1 MREEWGSRLGFILA
15 IAGSAIGLGNIW
27 KFPYMCGMNGGG
39 AFVVVYLACVLLV
52 GFPLLLLELIM
63 GRAAQSSTVGA
74 FSKLAPAK
82 GLLSDLLGGALLL
95 VGVVFL
101 CLKHPGYGG
110 FMVFA
115 GAAMLLL
122 GWKTLGYLCGML
134 LPMLIIMYYSVIGG
148 WTIVYICRAFSGNL
162 DFTDQLGAEAV
173 MTPIATSTGMAGVWV
188 LLGTVAFTV
197 MCAAV
202 LLCGVKNG
210 IEKWSKI
217 LMPSLFILLL
227 VLIVR
232 GLTLPGAK
240 EGVAFFLSPDFS
252 KLSTNGVLAAL
263 GHSFFSMS
271 LAMGIVLT
279 YGSYIN
285 RKENLI
291 NSAVSVLVLDSTAAL
306 LAGLAIFPAVFAM
319 GFAENSGPVLIYQ
332 VLPAAF
338 NRIPGGLSWLWNG
351 IFFLMIAVAAL
362 TSGIS
367 LLEPPVRICMEEF
380 KLSRKKAVCT
390 IAGICVA
397 GGAICSFSMSDWA
410 HFPSMGKVMDYI
422 WNGDAPGSLF
432 AAFDNFSCNWMLP
445 LAGVLSAIYVGWIWG
460 SRHAV
465 RELGRGAKGIYNNL
479 WYVFAGLPEP
489 QAVDKDNISPLSFAL
504 LWGISIRFV
513 SPVLVIMAFYQL
525 VK

>member
-1 MREEWGSRLGFILA
+1 MREEWGSRIGFILA
-15 IAGSAIGLGNIW
+15 VAGSAIGLGNIW

-52 GFPLLLLELIM
+52 GFPMLLLELVM
-63 GRAAQSSTVGA
+63 GRASQSSTVGA

-95 VGVVFL
+95 TGVIFL
-101 CLKHPGYGG
+101 CLKQPGYGT
-110 FMVFA
+110 FLLLA
-115 GAAMLLL
+115 GASLLL
-122 GWKTLGYLCGML
+122 MGWKTLGFLCGMV
-134 LPMLIIMYYSVIGG
+134 LPMLIIIYYSVIGG
-148 WTIVYICRAFSGNL
+148 WTLVYICLAFSGNL
-162 DFTDQLGAEAV
+162 GFTDQAGAIEE
-173 MTPIATSTGMAGVWV
+173 MTPIAASVGMDGIWV
-188 LLGTVAFTV
+188 LLGTVAFSAA
-197 MCAAV
+197 CAAV

-210 IEKWSKI
+210 IERWAKI

-227 VLIVR
+227 LLIIR

-240 EGVAFFLSPDFS
+240 NGVTFFLSPDFS

-271 LAMGIVLT
+271 LAMGIVIT

-291 NSAVSVLVLDSTAAL
+291 KSAISVLVLDTVAAL

-319 GFAENSGPVLIYQ
+319 GFAENSGPALIYQ

-380 KLSRKKAVCT
+380 KLSRRKAVCI
-390 IAGICVA
+390 IAGICTV
-397 GGAICSFSMSDWA
+397 GGAICSFSMSNWD
-410 HFPSMGKVMDYI
+410 HFPAIGKVMEFI
-422 WNGDAPGSLF
+422 WKDDAPTSLF
-432 AAFDNFSCNWMLP
+432 AALDNFSCNWMLP
-445 LAGVLSAIYVGWIWG
+445 LAGFFSAIYAGWIWG
-460 SRHAV
+460 SYYAV
-465 RELGRGAKGIYNNL
+465 RELGRGAKGIYSNM
-479 WYVFAGLPEP
+479 WYGFAGLPAP
-489 QAVDKDNISPLSFAL
+489 QEGNKDNISPLSFAL
-504 LWGISIRFV
+504 MWGISIRFI
-513 SPVLVIMAFYQL
+513 SPALVLMAFYQL
-525 VK
+525 VR